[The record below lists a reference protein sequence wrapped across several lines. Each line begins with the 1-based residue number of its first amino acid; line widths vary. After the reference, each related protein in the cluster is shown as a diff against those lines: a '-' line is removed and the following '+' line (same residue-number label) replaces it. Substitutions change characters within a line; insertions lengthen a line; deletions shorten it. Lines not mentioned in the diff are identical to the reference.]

1 MNEISN
7 WPASQRCAGFRHF
20 QHGFSRTESFI
31 HHMVFGHGAGRGKQL
46 PVVRFYWEGV
56 RTGSVNWICFPSPM
70 SGRRRES
77 TALSEVIKL
86 AESEWPGRPSIHYS
100 IRSFAILSLWDALK
114 APLTRTPID
123 TAIFASYILPPL
135 VCYLSLAILAIIP
148 QTRSARIASWPI
160 FALLALRAAAS
171 RGHVTWQP

>member
-1 MNEISN
+1 MKSLTGLGRKDVPDFVIS
-7 WPASQRCAGFRHF
+7 SVC
-20 QHGFSRTESFI
+20 SRVLNHSSTICCSDTAYY
-31 HHMVFGHGAGRGKQL
+31 GAGRGKQP

-70 SGRRRES
+70 SERRRES

-86 AESEWPGRPSIHYS
+86 VESEWPGRPSIHHS
-100 IRSFAILSLWDALK
+100 TRSFAMLSLWDALK

-123 TAIFASYILPPL
+123 TAYILLPL